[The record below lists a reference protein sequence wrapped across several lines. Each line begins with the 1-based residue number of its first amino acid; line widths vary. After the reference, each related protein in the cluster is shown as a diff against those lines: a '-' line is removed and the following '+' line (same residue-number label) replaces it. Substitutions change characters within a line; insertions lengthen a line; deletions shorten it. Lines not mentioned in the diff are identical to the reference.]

1 MKRIYLDNNATT
13 PQAPEVTEAMRPFF
27 EEHFANP
34 ASTHREGQK
43 VRHRLEVARARVAEL
58 IEASPEEI
66 VFTSGGTES
75 INLAILGAAR
85 KRPDG
90 HIVTTAIEHA
100 AGLEAVRRF
109 EEEGGTAT
117 YVRPRSTGEIDPQAV
132 IDAIRPDTV
141 LVSVMH
147 SNNETG
153 VLQPIEPLARECNRR
168 TILLHTDA
176 AQSCGKI
183 PISVRDTPVDLVSL
197 AAHKFY
203 GPKGVGALYIRKG
216 INILPL
222 MFGGGQQGSRR
233 SGTEAT
239 ALAVGMGRACELA
252 RSAPR
257 SYAERIAPLRDRLER
272 GLVAAYPDA
281 TVNGSNALR
290 LPNTSSIRFPG
301 IRGEEMVIWLDLQGI
316 AVSPGAACSSG
327 AHRPSHVLIGMGLG
341 ADLARSSVRFSLG
354 LNNLPEEIERV
365 LQIIPGVTAGLRG
378 MGNRMSSAAGRG
390 GDRP

>member
-43 VRHRLEVARARVAEL
+43 VRHRLEAARARVAEL

-117 YVRPRSTGEIDPQAV
+117 YVRSRSSGDIDPQAV

-168 TILLHTDA
+168 TILFHTDA

-183 PISVRDTPVDLVSL
+183 SISVRETPVDLVSL

-216 INILPL
+216 IDLLPQ

-252 RSAPR
+252 RSAPG
-257 SYAERIAPLRDRLER
+257 SYLERIAPLRDRLER
-272 GLVAAYPDA
+272 GLVAAYPGA

-290 LPNTSSIRFPG
+290 LPNTSSVRFPG
-301 IRGEEMVIWLDLQGI
+301 IRGEEMVISLDLQGI

-354 LNNLPEEIERV
+354 LYSLPEEIDRV
-365 LQIIPGVTAGLRG
+365 LQVIPEITAGLRG
-378 MGNRMSSAAGRG
+378 MGNRMSTAAGKE
-390 GDRP
+390 GDRA